1 MTADAGDEYRVVA
14 TGSDSITVLDRDA
27 YDRTDIAT
35 TNEDDALA
43 DRIQGLRPGY
53 RITAT
58 LSWQTDPPTVDALT
72 LDDTTLYTFK
82 RGVSGLFEVALDT
95 WETAR
100 QQGLGINS
108 RVTYSNDGHPN
119 GALYTFAAQSGE
131 RDLYDEFK
139 RGTRPLD
146 PLLDRVEAQP
156 PYEVFIFDPHAHEFV
171 LVYIVLA
178 KHSILADTVRDT
190 YDCPRPTEPL
200 ADTEDPP
207 TDPRGGTDTTDVD
220 LWDLDNS

>member
-1 MTADAGDEYRVVA
+1 MTPAATDEYRVLA
-14 TGSDSITVLDRDA
+14 TGPETITLLDRGE

-35 TNEDDALA
+35 TSADNVPLA
-43 DRIQGLRPGY
+43 GLRPGY
-53 RITAT
+53 RIEAT
-58 LSWQTDPPTVDALT
+58 LSWQTDPPTVETLT
-72 LDDTTLYTFK
+72 VSDTTLFTFQ

-131 RDLYDEFK
+131 RDLFEEFQT
-139 RGTRPLD
+139 GTRPLD
-146 PLLDRVEAQP
+146 PLLDRVEAEP
-156 PYEVFIFDPHAHEFV
+156 PYEVFVFDPHAHDFV

-178 KHSILADTVRDT
+178 KHSLLADTVRDT

-200 ADTEDPP
+200 ADA
-207 TDPRGGTDTTDVD
+207 GDTTPEPVEEPDVEDVD
-220 LWDLDNS
+220 LWDLTDS